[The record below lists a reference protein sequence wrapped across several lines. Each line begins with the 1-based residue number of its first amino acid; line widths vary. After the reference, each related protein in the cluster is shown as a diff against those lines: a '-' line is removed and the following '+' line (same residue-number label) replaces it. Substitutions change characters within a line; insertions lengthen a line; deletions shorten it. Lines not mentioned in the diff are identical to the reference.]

1 MPEQL
6 EVIAAK
12 GLYTQP
18 NPIADVPD
26 GALDIADDVV
36 ITSDDV
42 IEPRRGFTPSATFGT
57 GSSRPH
63 QIYEYGNF
71 IYVHYDA
78 VIGAQVG
85 STIGS
90 VGGVYNPPP
99 FTNAKVRF
107 AEANKNLYVTTST
120 GVRRAEQTNV
130 SFLQAGHPRAPAPM
144 ACLAKDPS
152 VGGWLTAGNQVA
164 YRVVWGYRD
173 SNGNTVMGEPSGA
186 VTVGPRNN
194 SGDMVALYVPAPA
207 TAAGITTGS
216 FFQVYRSAQSTTTP
230 SEEMSL
236 VYEGSYAAPNS
247 APTTI
252 TTLAYSSP
260 ALTVTTSSAHGLS
273 VGNTVY
279 LVYNQAA
286 ISTSSPFAG
295 GKYTVASVPDA
306 THFTVGYATTG
317 TPGASGGNLGYVF
330 GATDTVVVDTI
341 PDELRGAALY
351 TNPSQ
356 EGIAQANTPPPI
368 CRDMAPFKGCMAYA
382 NTVAKHRLTLTLL
395 AVGAPNGLQVGDTV
409 TVNGT
414 TYTAAASESPTTFA
428 LYTGGTAAQNVAI
441 TAQSL
446 VRVINFLG
454 SVTAVYLSGAYDQ
467 PGIILF
473 EEQGIGGSTFY
484 ATASAHGSAWSPPL
498 PTSGTTVASS
508 NDAAPNRIAW
518 SKPGQ
523 PEAVPLLNYSAVGR
537 KDKAI
542 LRITPL
548 RDSLLVWKED
558 GLFRVTG
565 EDPLSFRADQFDPTI
580 HLVAGETAAALA
592 NSVFAL
598 TDQGV
603 VQVNEAGVTVVSRP
617 IEDKLKGLETT
628 AASAGAWALG
638 YETERSLILGTVSS
652 TTDTYPTQVF
662 VYNYFTRTWVR
673 WARAFSCGWVS
684 PHNLAQNK
692 LRVGLATSNAIS
704 IERKSFDSTDYADEE
719 FAVTVT
725 NVVGNVL
732 TLSSAA
738 GIAAGDGI
746 SGSGGFATVTAVSG
760 NTVTVVNPGFIAG
773 AATVFPAYAC
783 KARYAVN
790 SGGNPLALKQ
800 FSDALFLFRNAAMPT
815 SPTVAVGFMSDRSG
829 VEETIN
835 ISGSTLLRCFVPQ
848 GKQRCAQLSV
858 SFASRIARLKFELL
872 GIGLGVDKDSI
883 KVTT

>member
-428 LYTGGTAAQNVAI
+428 LYTGGTAAQNVAL

-446 VRVINFLG
+446 VRVVNFLG
-454 SVTAVYLSGAYDQ
+454 TVTAVYLSGAYDQ
-467 PGIILF
+467 PGLILL
-473 EEQGIGGSTFY
+473 EEQGIGGGTFY
-484 ATASAHGSAWSPPL
+484 ATSSAHGSAWSPPL
-498 PTSGTTVASS
+498 PTIGTTVASS

-565 EDPLSFRADQFDPTI
+565 EDPLSFRADQFDPTV
-580 HLVAGETAAALA
+580 HLVAGETATALA

-673 WARAFSCGWVS
+673 WARALLVRLGLPAQPRPEQASRRPRHLERNQHRAQELRRHRLRGRGVRGHGHERGRQR
-684 PHNLAQNK
+684 PHPVERRRHRRGRRPLW
-692 LRVGLATSNAIS
+692 LRRVREHHRRVGQH
-704 IERKSFDSTDYADEE
+704 RHRCFKSRVYRRRGHHLPGLRQQGTVRGQLGRQPARPEAVFGRVVPVPQRRHADEPH
-719 FAVTVT
+719 
-725 NVVGNVL
+725 G
-732 TLSSAA
+732 
-738 GIAAGDGI
+738 
-746 SGSGGFATVTAVSG
+746 
-760 NTVTVVNPGFIAG
+760 
-773 AATVFPAYAC
+773 
-783 KARYAVN
+783 
-790 SGGNPLALKQ
+790 
-800 FSDALFLFRNAAMPT
+800 
-815 SPTVAVGFMSDRSG
+815 RSG
-829 VEETIN
+829 LQCPTGPVSRRRSTSRAPRC
-835 ISGSTLLRCFVPQ
+835 SGALCPRASSGARSSPCRSRP
-848 GKQRCAQLSV
+848 
-858 SFASRIARLKFELL
+858 ASRGSSSSCSASASASTKTR
-872 GIGLGVDKDSI
+872 SR
-883 KVTT
+883 